1 MFRNLSIRVALLL
14 VLLFFTGALLVS
26 VGVGWVGTR
35 AGVVAGEVQDRT
47 TRDMLALKQAE
58 IRMWDN
64 RVALAVGHR
73 NVLRGD
79 PPDSVRSQT
88 TRAEKSMQEARPILQ
103 SVAQGLPADW
113 SQERQL
119 AASMLTAFDAYA
131 ALVQRGAVGLA
142 GGNEAEYSGK
152 EIVAQRNKLLADME
166 GLMKQLF
173 EAEGQR
179 GSELQAQSVRLLK
192 IAEVAAGVL
201 MVVGVVLA
209 LLCWMFIRRNVL
221 APLDEAGA
229 LLETVAQGD
238 LTTRIE
244 VRSTNEIGRL
254 MGAARTMQEGLAR
267 MVTQVRQGVEEI
279 HTGSREIALGNG
291 DLSGRTEQQAA
302 SLEETAASMEQLSST
317 VKQNADSA
325 RQANQLAASSMAVA
339 QRGGAAVGEVVA
351 TMQAISD
358 SSRRIADIVTVIDGI
373 AFQTNILALN
383 AAVEAARAGEQ
394 GRGFAVVASE
404 VRALAQRSASAA
416 KEIKGLI
423 DESVGKV
430 GAGSTQVERAGAT
443 MQEIVASVQ
452 RVTDIMGEISA
463 ASIEQSSGI
472 DQVNQAVV
480 QMDQATQQNAAL
492 VEESAAA
499 ASSLEE
505 QAKRLREAVSQFR
518 VAAGAVP
525 LAAAVRPPA
534 AVSAPVRSAASAPA
548 RVASRPAPARP
559 AISAPP
565 NKPRAPSPSTA
576 AASAPAHPKPA
587 SPAPA
592 LSAPAAKPKAP
603 AAHKPAAPSAKP
615 AAPRAAPAAA
625 SRSDDDWE
633 TF

>member
-35 AGVVAGEVQDRT
+35 AGVMAGEVQDRT

-113 SQERQL
+113 AQERQL
-119 AASMLTAFDAYA
+119 ATAMITAFDAYA

-173 EAEGQR
+173 DAEGQR
-179 GSELQAQSVRLLK
+179 GNALQAQSVRLLY
-192 IAEVAAGVL
+192 IAEIAAGVL
-201 MVVGVVLA
+201 VVVGVVLA
-209 LLCWMFIRRNVL
+209 VLCWVFIRRNVL
-221 APLDEAGA
+221 APLDDAGA
-229 LLETVAQGD
+229 LLEKVAQGD

-244 VRSTNEIGRL
+244 VRSSNEIGRL

-351 TMQAISD
+351 TMQEIAG
-358 SSRRIADIVTVIDGI
+358 SSRRIADIVAVIDGI

-404 VRALAQRSASAA
+404 VRALAQRSATAA

-430 GAGSTQVERAGAT
+430 GAGSAQVERAGAT

-463 ASIEQSSGI
+463 ASTEQSSGI

-518 VAAGAVP
+518 VEAGAVP
-525 LAAAVRPPA
+525 LAAPAPASRPLPA
-534 AVSAPVRSAASAPA
+534 APRSAAPVAAPA
-548 RVASRPAPARP
+548 RVAARPAPAHP
-559 AISAPP
+559 AVSA
-565 NKPRAPSPSTA
+565 SPA
-576 AASAPAHPKPA
+576 AASAAPKPA
-587 SPAPA
+587 AKPAVKAPA
-592 LSAPAAKPKAP
+592 LSAPAAKPKAAP
-603 AAHKPAAPSAKP
+603 AASKAAAPRPAAAPS
-615 AAPRAAPAAA
+615 